1 MIENISFCVRIIKQE
16 QFQIGELNKMLK
28 LLMQISLIQ
37 TIRKPFFEP

>member
-1 MIENISFCVRIIKQE
+1 MIENIFFCVRIIKQE
-16 QFQIGELNKMLK
+16 QLQIGELNKMLK